1 MRYLIAILLPP
12 LGLLLCGKV
21 FQAILC
27 LILMLTCLGWPVA
40 SVWAVLVV
48 HNYHEDQ
55 RTDRVLREL
64 REQGQMPPA

>member
-12 LGLLLCGKV
+12 LGLFLVGKW

-27 LILMLTCLGWPVA
+27 LILMLTCLGWPIA

-48 HNYHEDQ
+48 HNYYEDQ
-55 RTDRVLREL
+55 RADKILREL
-64 REQGQMPPA
+64 REQGHVPQS